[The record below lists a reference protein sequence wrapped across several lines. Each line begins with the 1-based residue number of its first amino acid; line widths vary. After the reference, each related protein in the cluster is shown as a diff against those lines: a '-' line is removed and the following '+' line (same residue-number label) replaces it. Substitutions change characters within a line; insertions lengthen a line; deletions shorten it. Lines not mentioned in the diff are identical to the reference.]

1 MKTTAKKTPY
11 WFISEIEGDEY
22 VHYFDSHEELMNA
35 VVQAIAFSD
44 CSDEDVLDISSGGNI
59 IYYVGWQPGMH
70 YVFKNLDG
78 EVVWDDYYPE
88 YDH

>member
-1 MKTTAKKTPY
+1 MASIVKKTPY
-11 WFISEIEGDEY
+11 WFTSKFENDEY
-22 VHYFDSHEELMNA
+22 IRYFDSHEELMNA
-35 VVQAIAFSD
+35 VVRAIAFSD

-78 EVVWDDYYPE
+78 EVVWDNYYPE